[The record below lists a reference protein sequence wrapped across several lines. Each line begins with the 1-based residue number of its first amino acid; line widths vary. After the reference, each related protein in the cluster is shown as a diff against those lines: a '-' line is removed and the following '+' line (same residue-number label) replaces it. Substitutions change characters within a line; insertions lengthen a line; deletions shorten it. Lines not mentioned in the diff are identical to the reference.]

1 MADQLEAIVQ
11 RMIDAGE
18 SEDNIASVIKQ
29 IRPPYQAPPGHGS
42 AAMLGG
48 PGVPYAEGVN
58 PAESW
63 QNKAAAG
70 LEPLA
75 HPQTAGDMAGLLIPS
90 GIGEAYGALKSG
102 IKGYISAGSRAI
114 EGAPSLKS
122 IPGRMVKTLY
132 QDAVKPPPIRGFA
145 RYAPNISSGN
155 PSVYAEGAA
164 TEAPIVDRYMANSGS
179 PVPTARPGG
188 HVVAHVPES
197 VPSAGVPLQTE
208 RVPYGVP
215 SAGPAVL
222 SDVEKLK
229 AAGLPQW
236 QITALQSDPAALARA
251 LAGLK

>member
-1 MADQLEAIVQ
+1 MADD
-11 RMIDAGE
+11 IDAT
-18 SEDNIASVIKQ
+18 IAKLHEAGATDDEITGIIKEKYG
-29 IRPPYQAPPGHGS
+29 RPVGHNTI
-42 AAMLGG
+42 AMLGT
-48 PGVPYAEGVN
+48 PSEPYAEGVN
-58 PAESW
+58 PADSW
-63 QNKAAAG
+63 QNKAASG

-75 HPQTAGDMAGLLIPS
+75 HPKTAGDVAGLLIPS
-90 GIGEAYGALKSG
+90 GIEGAIG
-102 IKGYISAGSRAI
+102 AIKGYWSAGQRAV

-122 IPGRMVKTLY
+122 IPGRMLKTLY
-132 QDAVKPPPIRGFA
+132 QDATKPPPIKGFA

-215 SAGPAVL
+215 SAGAATGAI